1 MHRRARADG
10 ASIARA
16 ARANRARAIRVTV
29 QRDVVDCVRTRARA
43 RARVVQTTTA
53 LGEKYFV
60 RAARAVTDDV

>member
-1 MHRRARADG
+1 DG

-29 QRDVVDCVRTRARA
+29 QRDVVDCVRARARA

-60 RAARAVTDDV
+60 RAARSVTDDV